1 MPFSNQSA
9 GVCAFYQPMLTK
21 LEGKYPMVEIILTMG
36 STILASLPLIIHS
49 FLCLLVLATWVD
61 RLNTDLQNLST
72 NKLRETYQTRFPLK
86 QIEIIDIS
94 SECSMQSKTYFFVR
108 LLKKIS
114 NIQILNN

>member
-1 MPFSNQSA
+1 
-9 GVCAFYQPMLTK
+9 MLTK

-61 RLNTDLQNLST
+61 RLNTDLQN
-72 NKLRETYQTRFPLK
+72 KLRETYQTRFPLK

-94 SECSMQSKTYFFVR
+94 SECSMQSKTYFFFR
-108 LLKKIS
+108 LLKEISKI
-114 NIQILNN
+114 